1 MTNKVENILNDNIG
15 FIELV
20 DSMGSDL
27 TVINSARVS
36 FGKRKTELDEQEK
49 VILDKELQILNDEKK
64 LKADVEFIVDNTEKL
79 IDKKEL
85 LKEVFT
91 NMEIDRIEKIR
102 KLVCKKAPVKKT
114 RGCYGITIG
123 DGSSG
128 EYIQLA

>member
-1 MTNKVENILNDNIG
+1 MQDKIIMKESNP
-15 FIELV
+15 FIIEV
-20 DSMGSDL
+20 NGKKYWIKKFGTKIIDHKMHGGE
-27 TVINSARVS
+27 TVFVP
-36 FGKRKTELDEQEK
+36 F
-49 VILDKELQILNDEKK
+49 DEKK
-64 LKADVEFIVDNTEKL
+64 LKADVEFIVDNIEKL